1 METFTQAKPLTIQT
15 NALSPADRLRALLAK
30 PEMIVMAACYD
41 ALSARLVERA
51 GMAATFMSGF
61 GVAATRLGMP
71 DTGLISYGEMVDQG
85 RDICNAVSI
94 PVLGDGDTGFGNPM
108 NVQRTVQ
115 GYHRAGFACVMIEDQ
130 QMPKRCGHTAGKQV
144 VDRQEALARIRAAV
158 EARNRGAD
166 ILVMARTDARATC
179 GLNEALARCNAF
191 VELGADIT
199 FLEAPQSEQEMRI
212 YCREVP
218 GPKMANL
225 VEHGKTPILPHPQL
239 EQMGFKLAVYALT
252 LLNVSIR
259 AMQQALVHLQKGE
272 AAPGLIDFKVLQ
284 EIVGFKSYD
293 AALETYTSRTDPD
306 D

>member
-1 METFTQAKPLTIQT
+1 MTQDKRTM
-15 NALSPADRLRALLAK
+15 SPADKLRVLLAR

-85 RDICNAVSI
+85 RSICNAVQI

-108 NVQRTVQ
+108 NIERTVR

-130 QMPKRCGHTAGKQV
+130 QMPKRCGHTAGKRV
-144 VDRQEALARIRAAV
+144 VDRDEALLRIRAAV
-158 EARNRGAD
+158 EARERGAD
-166 ILVMARTDARATC
+166 ILIMARTDARATH
-179 GLNEALARCNAF
+179 GLDEALTRCNAF

-199 FLEAPQSEQEMRI
+199 FLEAPQSEEEMRI
-212 YCREVP
+212 YCRDVP

-225 VEHGKTPILPHPQL
+225 VDHGKTPILPHAQL
-239 EQMGFKLAVYALT
+239 EQMGFKIAVYALT

-259 AMQQALVHLQKGE
+259 AMQQALVRLQDGQ
-272 AAPGLIDFKVLQ
+272 AVPDLIDFMALQ
-284 EIVGFKSYD
+284 EIVGFKAYD
-293 AALETYTSRTDPD
+293 AALNRYASRAEPD
-306 D
+306 DV

>member
-1 METFTQAKPLTIQT
+1 MMHNNQSR
-15 NALSPADRLRALLAK
+15 SPADKLRALLAK

-85 RDICNAVSI
+85 RSICNAVDI
-94 PVLGDGDTGFGNPM
+94 PVLGDGDTGFGNPL
-108 NVQRTVQ
+108 NIRRTVQ
-115 GYHRAGFACVMIEDQ
+115 GYHQAGFACIMIEDQ
-130 QMPKRCGHTAGKQV
+130 CSPKRCGHTAGKTV
-144 VDRQEALARIRAAV
+144 VERDEALLRIRAAV
-158 EARNRGAD
+158 DARDRGAD
-166 ILVMARTDARATC
+166 ILIMARTDARATH
-179 GLNEALARCNAF
+179 GFEEALARCKAF

-199 FLEAPQSEQEMRI
+199 FLEAPRSEEEMQV

-225 VEHGKTPILPHPQL
+225 VEHGKTPILPHARL
-239 EQMGFKLAVYALT
+239 ERMGFKIAVYALT

-259 AMQQALVHLQKGE
+259 AMQQALARLVNHQTV
-272 AAPGLIDFKVLQ
+272 PDLIDFKQLQ
-284 EIVGFKSYD
+284 TIVGFDAYD
-293 AALETYTSRTDPD
+293 EALGRYGNG
-306 D
+306 

>member
-1 METFTQAKPLTIQT
+1 
-15 NALSPADRLRALLAK
+15 
-30 PEMIVMAACYD
+30 MAACYD

-71 DTGLISYGEMVDQG
+71 DTGLISYSEMVDQG
-85 RDICNAVSI
+85 RSICNAVTI

-108 NVQRTVQ
+108 NIQRTVQ

-144 VDRQEALARIRAAV
+144 VDRDEALLRIRAAV
-158 EARNRGAD
+158 GTRDRGAD
-166 ILVMARTDARATC
+166 ILIMARTDARATH
-179 GLNEALARCNAF
+179 GLDEALARCNAF

-199 FLEAPQSEQEMRI
+199 FLEAPQSEEEMRI

-225 VEHGKTPILPHPQL
+225 VEHGKTPILPHAQL
-239 EQMGFKLAVYALT
+239 EQMGFKIAVYALT
-252 LLNVSIR
+252 LLNVSVR
-259 AMQQALVHLQKGE
+259 AMQQALVRLQNNQ
-272 AAPGLIDFKVLQ
+272 AVPDLIDFKALQ
-284 EIVGFKSYD
+284 ELVGFQDYD
-293 AALETYTSRTDPD
+293 AALNRYASQAESGDS
-306 D
+306 